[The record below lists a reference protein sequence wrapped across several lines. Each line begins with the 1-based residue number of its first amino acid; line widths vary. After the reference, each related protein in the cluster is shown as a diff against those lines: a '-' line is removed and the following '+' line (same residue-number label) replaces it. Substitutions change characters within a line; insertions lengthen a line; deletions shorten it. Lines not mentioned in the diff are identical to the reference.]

1 MATRRFPK
9 GPTVIAITD
18 TRVQPKPEVAED
30 PFKDGETTPLTD
42 RDLTRMQHSL
52 LGGEAYEIEVAHIL
66 KLITELRYRRSV
78 MEAAE
83 DDGDDDDSRTS
94 VTPTW

>member
-9 GPTVIAITD
+9 GPTLIAVSD
-18 TRVQPKPEVAED
+18 TRPKPKPEVTED
-30 PFKDGETTPLTD
+30 PFEEGEETPLRD
-42 RDLTRMQHSL
+42 IDLTRMEHAL

-78 MEAAE
+78 MEE
-83 DDGDDDDSRTS
+83 DEGGG
-94 VTPTW
+94 